1 MSLSDDKKGIFT
13 TIGSYTSVIQA
24 TNIPDTTNLF
34 PSVNNKNDIVPLL
47 LDILKVVVGTDALQE
62 LTGELFTKFI
72 DKIEPDLKKALKNQV
87 TQYNS
92 NDNLP
97 SYFTSSGSGVR
108 VKVKN
113 IDMSGKFK
121 TNPSSQG
128 GQLIYDNTKPNFD
141 SSVYNT
147 IKNGSGDFG
156 VLHMTHDAV
165 TDELIF
171 KANTTAQTP
180 NIGAWLNKHIDNL
193 TIVDKKEFTTNAMN
207 MIYGT
212 VSKFQNRTVNDTHQ
226 ELVVNQLLQQLISDD
241 DDSFEIS
248 PADNAAL
255 LARAEEMIN
264 GVVNY
269 DMGCGV
275 MASSLS
281 LSGLTALINNISG
294 TTGQATDPNYV
305 GNQINNTINQSTHN
319 PAVSNA
325 NKETIK
331 DGFFQ
336 KLINLITL
344 TLSKALTTNPQIRA
358 ILAIVSAFQNQGTAK
373 ITQAKDDLKNFK
385 TLIKCNVTAII
396 KLIVGFI
403 YPFVVKYLI
412 KLLKPLITKII
423 KEKTNQYSNL
433 MASLAPAIAKVT
445 KVATTIQKT

>member
-1 MSLSDDKKGIFT
+1 MSLSDNKKSIFT

-24 TNIPDTTNLF
+24 TDIPDTTNLF

-47 LDILKVVVGTDALQE
+47 LDILKVVVGSDALQE
-62 LTGELFTKFI
+62 LTGELFAKFI
-72 DKIEPDLKKALKNQV
+72 DKIEPDLKKSLKNQV

-97 SYFTSSGSGVR
+97 SYFTSSGTGVR

-128 GQLIYDNTKPNFD
+128 GQLIYDNAKPNFD
-141 SSVYNT
+141 SSVYDT
-147 IKNGSGDFG
+147 IKNGSGNFG

-171 KANTTAQTP
+171 KANGSPTK
-180 NIGAWLNKHIDNL
+180 IGDWTNQYVDSL
-193 TIVDKKEFTTNAMN
+193 TIVDKKEFTTNVMN
-207 MIYGT
+207 MMYGT

-226 ELVVNQLLQQLISDD
+226 ELVVNQLLQQLISND

-255 LARAEEMIN
+255 LLRAEEMIK
-264 GVVNY
+264 GIINY

-275 MASSLS
+275 IASSLP

-319 PAVSNA
+319 PAVTNA

-358 ILAIVSAFQNQGTAK
+358 ILAIVSAFQNQGTPK
-373 ITQAKDDLKNFK
+373 ITQPKDDLKKFK

-403 YPFVVKYLI
+403 YPFVVKYLV
-412 KLLKPLITKII
+412 KLLKPLIAKII
-423 KEKTNQYSNL
+423 KEKINQYSNL
-433 MASLAPAIAKVT
+433 IKSLTPA
-445 KVATTIQKT
+445 KT